1 VSIIAVGPLA
11 APPGE
16 GLGALIVESEAT
28 GLRFVQRLA
37 TEWNSGA
44 NRFDRP
50 GEALLVARLAD
61 QIIGVCGLNVD
72 PYATAP
78 TIGRVRH
85 LYVLRG
91 HRRLGVGGRLVAEI
105 IAAARGH
112 FEVLHLRTTNPAAA
126 ALYERLGFQRRDD
139 IADSTHLLDLR

>member
-1 VSIIAVGPLA
+1 VGVIAVGPLA

-16 GLGALIVESEAT
+16 CLGALIVDSEAT
-28 GLRFVQRLA
+28 GLRFVRRLA
-37 TEWNSGA
+37 AEWSSGA

-105 IAAARGH
+105 IAAARRG
-112 FEVLHLRTTNPAAA
+112 FEVLRLRTTNPAAA
-126 ALYERLGFQRRDD
+126 ALYERLGFRRRDD
-139 IADSTHLLDLR
+139 VPDCTHVLDLR